1 MIGKRL
7 ILLRGSRTQQE
18 IADALGISRAR
29 YSHYEN
35 GRNEPDL
42 ATLNHMAEFFQVTA
56 DYLLGRNEA
65 YVKEEKTDYERRF
78 IKDIQELSE
87 LFQIDPDSYR
97 FWIEYRKATEENRK
111 YFLQLWKVMMELERK
126 KNSSKGI

>member
-42 ATLNHMAEFFQVTA
+42 AALNHMAEFFQVTV
-56 DYLLGRNEA
+56 DYLLGRNET
-65 YVKEEKTDYERRF
+65 YVKEDRSDYEGRF

-87 LFQIDPDSYR
+87 LFQMDPDSYR
-97 FWIEYRKATEENRK
+97 FWLEYRKATEENRK
-111 YFLQLWKVMMELERK
+111 NFLQLWKVMMELERK